1 MSSLDQ
7 LGIGEKAV
15 VINVNSSMLCAKM
28 AEMGM
33 VEGVEIRI
41 AFKAP
46 FGDPIAIELNGTLLS
61 LRKKEAAQVMISKL
75 NV

>member
-1 MSSLDQ
+1 
-7 LGIGEKAV
+7 
-15 VINVNSSMLCAKM
+15 M